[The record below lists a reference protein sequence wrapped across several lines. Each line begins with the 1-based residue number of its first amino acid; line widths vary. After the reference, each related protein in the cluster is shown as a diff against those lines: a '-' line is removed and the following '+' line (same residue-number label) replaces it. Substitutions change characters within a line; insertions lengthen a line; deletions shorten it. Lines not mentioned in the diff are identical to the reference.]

1 MKYKELRKWFLK
13 NEIPNVLELPDGRIR
28 FNVKDVVKNAID
40 YIDGIIKQGK
50 NPMNDEHCKYCKHQ
64 LTQIHKEVQDREN
77 WRKRTLKG
85 FEFDENKKEYT
96 K

>member
-1 MKYKELRKWFLK
+1 MKYKELRQWFLK

-28 FNVKDVVKNAID
+28 YNVKDVVKNAID

-50 NPMNDEHCKYCKHQ
+50 NPMNDQHCLWSKDQ
-64 LTQIHKEVQDREN
+64 LNKIHREVQNREN
-77 WRKRTLKG
+77 WRERTLKA